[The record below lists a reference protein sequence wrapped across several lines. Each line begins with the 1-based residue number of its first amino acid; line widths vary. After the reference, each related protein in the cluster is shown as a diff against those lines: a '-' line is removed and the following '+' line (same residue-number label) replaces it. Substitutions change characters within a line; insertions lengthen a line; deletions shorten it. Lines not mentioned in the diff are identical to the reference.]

1 MPGVITI
8 TPAFFL
14 AEMFPKNIL
23 QDKYFMLNQKDKQF
37 ASQTICKILMAA
49 KLISTEQARDL
60 LKKENR
66 VKNILIKQKTG
77 QSDKDGSKGH
87 IADPVS
93 FVDVILYMK
102 IKRKDQPSKRI
113 DEDLIYQTLAQA
125 WNIPYKK
132 IDPLK
137 LELNLVTGTISK
149 SFAAKYLLLPLKVEE
164 GKLIV
169 ATPDPFNYEAI
180 KDVEMVS
187 KLKVKTV
194 VSSKSD
200 IEKLIN
206 EFFGFQYSISA
217 AEDLFST
224 KGIDIGNLE
233 QFVSLKSFD
242 GLPSTDQHIVNAVN
256 HLFTYAFDQKA
267 SDIHIEPKRDICLIR
282 MRIDGVLNTV
292 YKLPKKLHNAV
303 VSRIKTL
310 SRLDMAEKR
319 RPQDG
324 RIKIEQ
330 DKTEVEI
337 RVSTI
342 PVAFGEKVVLRIM
355 DPDVLFQD
363 LEMLGFFK
371 DDFEKYK
378 QLITRPF
385 GIVLVTGPTGSGKST
400 TLYSSLKMLSSPE
413 VNITTIED
421 PIEMIHE
428 EFNQIAV
435 QPMINVTFDSVLRN
449 ILRQDPDIIM
459 VGEIRDLET
468 AQAAVQAALTGHLVL
483 STLHTNDAAS
493 TIFRLLDLGIP
504 PYLVHSSLNGIAA
517 QRLVRKICPYCAQEV
532 AIDAK
537 DLAELGLN
545 IKPQGMIRL
554 KHGKGCVKCRN
565 TGYKGRTG
573 IYEIMPYTDA
583 LKRLTTSDARL
594 ESLRKKALEEGLV
607 LLRQNGIKKMLKGQT
622 TYQEILRVT

>member
-1 MPGVITI
+1 M
-8 TPAFFL
+8 
-14 AEMFPKNIL
+14 
-23 QDKYFMLNQKDKQF
+23 QDQKDKRF
-37 ASQTICKILMAA
+37 SSQNICKVLLAA
-49 KLISTEQARDL
+49 KLISKEQAQDL

-66 VKNILIKQKTG
+66 VRDILLKQVIKKNDKNLSKEQQAALI
-77 QSDKDGSKGH
+77 
-87 IADPVS
+87 S
-93 FVDVILYMK
+93 FIDVILYFKIERKMK
-102 IKRKDQPSKRI
+102 GQPSKKI
-113 DEDLIYQTLAQA
+113 DEDLIYHALAKA
-125 WNIPYKK
+125 WKVPYKK

-149 SFAAKYLLLPLKVEE
+149 SFATKHLLLPLMIEE

-169 ATPDPFNYEAI
+169 ATPDPFNYEALN
-180 KDVEMVS
+180 DVEMVS

-206 EFFGFQYSISA
+206 EFFGFRYSISA

-224 KGIDIGNLE
+224 KGLDIGNLE
-233 QFVSLKSFD
+233 QFVSLKSMD
-242 GLPSTDQHIVNAVN
+242 DLPSTDQHIVNAVN
-256 HLFTYAFDQKA
+256 HLFTYSFDQKA
-267 SDIHIEPKRDICLIR
+267 SDIHIEPKRDICLVR
-282 MRIDGVLNTV
+282 MRIDGVLHTV

-324 RIKIEQ
+324 RIKMEK

-363 LEMLGFFK
+363 PEMLGFFRE
-371 DDFEKYK
+371 DFEKYK
-378 QLITRPF
+378 KLVALPF

-400 TLYSSLKMLSSPE
+400 TLYSTLRMLSSPE

-435 QPMINVTFDSVLRN
+435 QPSIGVTFSAVLRN

-468 AQAAVQAALTGHLVL
+468 AQSAVQAALTGHLVL
-483 STLHTNDAAS
+483 STLHTNDAVS

-504 PYLVHSSLNGIAA
+504 PYLVHSSLNGIVA
-517 QRLVRKICPYCAQEV
+517 QRLVRKICPHCAQEFEM
-532 AIDAK
+532 DARE
-537 DLAELGLN
+537 LAALGLH
-545 IKPQGMIRL
+545 IKSKGVIKL

-573 IYEIMPYTDA
+573 IYEIMPYSET
-583 LKRLTTSDARL
+583 LKQLTTSDTSLAD
-594 ESLRKKALEEGLV
+594 LRKKAVQEGLV
-607 LLRQNGIKKMLKGQT
+607 LLRQNGIKKMLQGHT
-622 TYQEILRVT
+622 TYQEILKVSWDLV

>member
-1 MPGVITI
+1 M
-8 TPAFFL
+8 
-14 AEMFPKNIL
+14 
-23 QDKYFMLNQKDKQF
+23 QDQKDKRF
-37 ASQTICKILMAA
+37 SSQNICKSLMAA
-49 KLISTEQARDL
+49 KLISKEQAQGLLRKENQVRNLL
-60 LKKENR
+60 LKQKVKKEE
-66 VKNILIKQKTG
+66 
-77 QSDKDGSKGH
+77 KDLSMTQLASM
-87 IADPVS
+87 IS
-93 FVDVILYMK
+93 FIDVVVYLK
-102 IKRKDQPSKRI
+102 IERMGQPSTTI
-113 DEDLIYQTLAQA
+113 DEDLIFTTLALA
-125 WNIPYKK
+125 WKIPYKK

-137 LELNLVTGTISK
+137 LELNIVTGTISK
-149 SFAAKYLLLPLKVEE
+149 SFAAKHLLLPLTVEE

-169 ATPDPFNYEAI
+169 ATPDPFNHEAI
-180 KDVEMVS
+180 HDVEMVS

-206 EFFGFQYSISA
+206 EFFGFRYSISA

-224 KGIDIGNLE
+224 KGLDIGNLE
-233 QFVSLKSFD
+233 QFVSIKSMD
-242 GLPSTDQHIVNAVN
+242 ELPSTDQHIVNAVN
-256 HLFTYAFDQKA
+256 HLFSYSFDQKA
-267 SDIHIEPKRDICLIR
+267 SDIHIEPKRDVCLVR
-282 MRIDGVLNTV
+282 MRIDGVLHTV

-324 RIKIEQ
+324 RIKMKK

-378 QLITRPF
+378 KLIAMPF
-385 GIVLVTGPTGSGKST
+385 GIILVTGPTGSGKST
-400 TLYSSLKMLSSPE
+400 TLYSSLRMLSSPK

-435 QPMINVTFDSVLRN
+435 QPAINVTFGGVLKN
-449 ILRQDPDIIM
+449 IMRQDPDIIM
-459 VGEIRDLET
+459 VGEIRDFET

-493 TIFRLLDLGIP
+493 TVFRLLDLGIP
-504 PYLVHSSLNGIAA
+504 SYLIHSSLVGVVA
-517 QRLVRKICPYCAQEV
+517 QRLVRKICPYCVQEFEM
-532 AIDAK
+532 DAK
-537 DLAELGLN
+537 ELADLGLK
-545 IKPQGMIRL
+545 IKPKGVVKL

-573 IYEIMPYTDA
+573 IYEIMPYSESIKA
-583 LKRLTTSDARL
+583 LTSSDTSLAD
-594 ESLRKKALEEGLV
+594 LRKKAVEDGLV
-607 LLRQNGIKKMLKGQT
+607 LLRKNGIKKLLKGIT
-622 TYQEILRVT
+622 TYQEILRVTWD

>member
-1 MPGVITI
+1 MPN
-8 TPAFFL
+8 L
-14 AEMFPKNIL
+14 
-23 QDKYFMLNQKDKQF
+23 KDQRF
-37 ASQTICKILMAA
+37 SSQNICKILLAA
-49 KLISTEQARDL
+49 KLISKEQARDL
-60 LKKENR
+60 LKKESR
-66 VKNILIKQKTG
+66 VRRFLLKQAMENSNNKNLSKDRQDSLISFIDIL
-77 QSDKDGSKGH
+77 
-87 IADPVS
+87 
-93 FVDVILYMK
+93 LYLK
-102 IKRKDQPSKRI
+102 LERKDSPLKRI
-113 DEDLIYQTLAQA
+113 DEDLIYKTLARA
-125 WNIPYKK
+125 WKVPYKK

-137 LELNLVTGTISK
+137 LELNLVTGTIPE
-149 SFAAKYLLLPLKVEE
+149 SFATKHLLLPLMIEE

-180 KDVEMVS
+180 NDVEMVS
-187 KLKVKTV
+187 KLKVKPV

-206 EFFGFQYSISA
+206 EFFGFRYSISA

-224 KGIDIGNLE
+224 KTLDIGNLE
-233 QFVSLKSFD
+233 QLVNLKSSD
-242 GLPSTDQHIVNAVN
+242 NMSSTDQHIVNAVN
-256 HLFTYAFDQKA
+256 HLFSYSFDQKA

-282 MRIDGVLNTV
+282 MRIDGVLHTV

-324 RIKIEQ
+324 RIKLKK
-330 DKTEVEI
+330 DNTEVEI

-363 LEMLGFFK
+363 LEMLGFSQ
-371 DDFEKYK
+371 DDFKRYK
-378 QLITRPF
+378 ELITMPF
-385 GIVLVTGPTGSGKST
+385 GMILVTGPTGSGKST
-400 TLYSSLKMLSSPE
+400 TLYSSLRLLSSPK

-435 QPMINVTFDSVLRN
+435 QPLIGVTFSAVLKN

-483 STLHTNDAAS
+483 STLHTNDAVS

-504 PYLVHSSLNGIAA
+504 PYLIHSSLNGIVA
-517 QRLVRKICPYCAQEV
+517 QRLVRKICPYCAQEFEMDV
-532 AIDAK
+532 K
-537 DLAELGLN
+537 ELAALGLK
-545 IKPQGMIRL
+545 IKSRGGVRL

-565 TGYKGRTG
+565 TGYRGRTG
-573 IYEIMPYTDA
+573 IYEIMPYSESI
-583 LKRLTTSDARL
+583 KQLTTANARL
-594 ESLRKKALEEGLV
+594 ETIREKAVEEGLV
-607 LLRQNGIKKMLKGQT
+607 LLRRNGIKKMLEGHT
-622 TYQEILRVT
+622 TYQEILRVTSDQP

>member
-1 MPGVITI
+1 M
-8 TPAFFL
+8 
-14 AEMFPKNIL
+14 N
-23 QDKYFMLNQKDKQF
+23 
-37 ASQTICKILMAA
+37 SQYHKRFSSQNICKILLTAG
-49 KLISTEQARDL
+49 LISREQAQEI

-66 VKNILIKQKTG
+66 VRDILLKQLGEKT
-77 QSDKDGSKGH
+77 KDLPMDNQAAL
-87 IADPVS
+87 IPFIDIV
-93 FVDVILYMK
+93 LYLK
-102 IKRKDQPSKRI
+102 IKRKDEPSKKI
-113 DEDLIYQTLAQA
+113 DEDLIYKTLAHA
-125 WNIPYKK
+125 WKIPYKK

-149 SFAAKYLLLPLKVEE
+149 SFAAKHLLLPLMIEE

-180 KDVEMVS
+180 HDVEMVS
-187 KLKVKTV
+187 KLKVKPVIST
-194 VSSKSD
+194 KSD
-200 IEKLIN
+200 IKKFIN
-206 EFFGFQYSISA
+206 EFFGFRYSISA

-233 QFVSLKSFD
+233 QFVSLKSMGD
-242 GLPSTDQHIVNAVN
+242 LPSTDQHIVNAVN
-256 HLFTYAFDQKA
+256 HLFSYSFDQKA
-267 SDIHIEPKRDICLIR
+267 SDIHIEPKRNICLVR

-292 YKLPKKLHNAV
+292 YKLPKQLHNAV

-310 SRLDMAEKR
+310 SSLDMAEKR

-324 RIKIEQ
+324 RIKMKK

-363 LEMLGFFK
+363 LESLGFTSADFK
-371 DDFEKYK
+371 RYK
-378 QLITRPF
+378 NLVAMPF
-385 GIVLVTGPTGSGKST
+385 GIILVTGPTGSGKST
-400 TLYSSLKMLSSPE
+400 TLYSTLRMLSSPK

-428 EFNQIAV
+428 QFNQIAA
-435 QPMINVTFDSVLRN
+435 QPAIDVTFGSVLRN
-449 ILRQDPDIIM
+449 IMRQDPDIIM

-504 PYLVHSSLNGIAA
+504 PYLIHSSLNGIVA
-517 QRLVRKICPYCAQEV
+517 QRLVRKICPDCAQEFEM
-532 AIDAK
+532 DAK
-537 DLAELGLN
+537 ELISLGLK
-545 IKPQGMIRL
+545 IKTHGVVKL
-554 KHGKGCVKCRN
+554 KHGKGCVKCRK

-573 IYEIMPYTDA
+573 IYEIMPYSDS
-583 LKRLTTSDARL
+583 LKRLTTADTSL
-594 ESLRKKALEEGLV
+594 EELRKQAMQEGLV
-607 LLRQNGIKKMLKGQT
+607 LLRQNGIKKMLQGQT
-622 TYQEILRVT
+622 TYQEILRVTWEQ

>member
-1 MPGVITI
+1 VKLM
-8 TPAFFL
+8 
-14 AEMFPKNIL
+14 
-23 QDKYFMLNQKDKQF
+23 QDQKDKRF
-37 ASQTICKILMAA
+37 SSQNICKVLLAA
-49 KLISTEQARDL
+49 KLISKEQAQDL

-66 VKNILIKQKTG
+66 VRDILLKQVIKKNDKNLSKEQQAALI
-77 QSDKDGSKGH
+77 
-87 IADPVS
+87 S
-93 FVDVILYMK
+93 FIDVILYFKIERKMK
-102 IKRKDQPSKRI
+102 GQPSKKI
-113 DEDLIYQTLAQA
+113 DEDLIYHALAKA
-125 WNIPYKK
+125 WKVPYKK

-149 SFAAKYLLLPLKVEE
+149 SFATKHLLLPLMIEE

-169 ATPDPFNYEAI
+169 ATPYPFNYEALN
-180 KDVEMVS
+180 DVEMVS

-206 EFFGFQYSISA
+206 EFFGFRYSISA

-224 KGIDIGNLE
+224 KGLDIGNLE
-233 QFVSLKSFD
+233 QFVSLKSMD
-242 GLPSTDQHIVNAVN
+242 DLPSTDQHIVNAVN
-256 HLFTYAFDQKA
+256 HLFTYSFDQKA
-267 SDIHIEPKRDICLIR
+267 SDIHIEPKRDICLVR
-282 MRIDGVLNTV
+282 MRIDGVLHTV

-324 RIKIEQ
+324 RIKMEK

-363 LEMLGFFK
+363 PEMLGFFRE
-371 DDFEKYK
+371 DFEKYK
-378 QLITRPF
+378 KLVALPF

-400 TLYSSLKMLSSPE
+400 TLYSTLRMLSSPE

-435 QPMINVTFDSVLRN
+435 QPSIGVTFSAVLRN

-468 AQAAVQAALTGHLVL
+468 AQSAVQAALTGHLVL
-483 STLHTNDAAS
+483 STLHTNDAVS

-504 PYLVHSSLNGIAA
+504 PYLVHSSLNGIVA
-517 QRLVRKICPYCAQEV
+517 QRLVRKICPHCAQEFEM
-532 AIDAK
+532 DARE
-537 DLAELGLN
+537 LAALGLH
-545 IKPQGMIRL
+545 IKSKGVIKL

-573 IYEIMPYTDA
+573 IYEIMPYSET
-583 LKRLTTSDARL
+583 LKQLTTTDTSLAD
-594 ESLRKKALEEGLV
+594 LRKKAVQEGLV
-607 LLRQNGIKKMLKGQT
+607 LLRQNGVKKMLQGHT
-622 TYQEILRVT
+622 TYQEILKVSWDLV

>member
-1 MPGVITI
+1 M
-8 TPAFFL
+8 
-14 AEMFPKNIL
+14 N
-23 QDKYFMLNQKDKQF
+23 
-37 ASQTICKILMAA
+37 SQYHKRFSSQNICKILLTAG
-49 KLISTEQARDL
+49 LISREQAQEI

-66 VKNILIKQKTG
+66 VRDILLKQLGEKT
-77 QSDKDGSKGH
+77 KDLPMDNQAAL
-87 IADPVS
+87 IPFIDIV
-93 FVDVILYMK
+93 LYLK
-102 IKRKDQPSKRI
+102 IRRKDEPSKRI
-113 DEDLIYQTLAQA
+113 DEDLIYKTLAHA
-125 WNIPYKK
+125 WKIPYKK

-149 SFAAKYLLLPLKVEE
+149 SFAAKHLLLPLMIEE

-180 KDVEMVS
+180 HDVEMVS
-187 KLKVKTV
+187 KLKVKPVIST
-194 VSSKSD
+194 KSD
-200 IEKLIN
+200 IKKFIN
-206 EFFGFQYSISA
+206 EFFGFRYSISA

-233 QFVSLKSFD
+233 QFVSLKSMGD
-242 GLPSTDQHIVNAVN
+242 LPSTDQHIVNAVN
-256 HLFTYAFDQKA
+256 HLFSYSFDQKA
-267 SDIHIEPKRDICLIR
+267 SDIHIEPKRNICLVR

-292 YKLPKKLHNAV
+292 YKLPKQLHNAV

-310 SRLDMAEKR
+310 SSLDMAEKR

-324 RIKIEQ
+324 RIKMKK

-363 LEMLGFFK
+363 LESLGFTSADFK
-371 DDFEKYK
+371 RYK
-378 QLITRPF
+378 NLVAMPF
-385 GIVLVTGPTGSGKST
+385 GIILVTGPTGSGKST
-400 TLYSSLKMLSSPE
+400 TLYSTLRMLSSPK

-428 EFNQIAV
+428 QFNQIAA
-435 QPMINVTFDSVLRN
+435 QPAIDVTFGSVLRN
-449 ILRQDPDIIM
+449 IMRQDPDIIM

-504 PYLVHSSLNGIAA
+504 PYLIHSSLNGIVA
-517 QRLVRKICPYCAQEV
+517 QRLVRKICPDCAQEFEM
-532 AIDAK
+532 DAK
-537 DLAELGLN
+537 ELISLGLK
-545 IKPQGMIRL
+545 IKTHGVVKL
-554 KHGKGCVKCRN
+554 KHGKGCVKCRK

-573 IYEIMPYTDA
+573 IYEIMPYSDS
-583 LKRLTTSDARL
+583 LKRLTTADTSL
-594 ESLRKKALEEGLV
+594 EELRKQAMQEGLV
-607 LLRQNGIKKMLKGQT
+607 LLRQNGIKKMLQGQT
-622 TYQEILRVT
+622 TYQEILRVTWEQ

>member
-1 MPGVITI
+1 MPN
-8 TPAFFL
+8 L
-14 AEMFPKNIL
+14 
-23 QDKYFMLNQKDKQF
+23 KDKNF
-37 ASQTICKILMAA
+37 SSQNICKILLAA
-49 KLISTEQARDL
+49 KLISKEQAHDL
-60 LKKENR
+60 LKKESKVRSLLLKQAIKKINR
-66 VKNILIKQKTG
+66 ELSEEQQT
-77 QSDKDGSKGH
+77 
-87 IADPVS
+87 ALVS
-93 FVDVILYMK
+93 FIDVILYFK
-102 IKRKDQPSKRI
+102 IERKGYPSKRI
-113 DEDLIYQTLAQA
+113 DEDLIYRTLAEA
-125 WNIPYKK
+125 WKIPYKK

-137 LELNLVTGTISK
+137 LELNLVTGTIPK
-149 SFAAKYLLLPLKVEE
+149 SFATKHLLLPLMVEE

-180 KDVEMVS
+180 NDVEMVS

-206 EFFGFQYSISA
+206 EFFGFRYSISA
-217 AEDLFST
+217 AEDLFSKKT
-224 KGIDIGNLE
+224 LDIGNLE
-233 QFVSLKSFD
+233 QFVSLKSMGD
-242 GLPSTDQHIVNAVN
+242 LPSTDQHIVNAVN
-256 HLFTYAFDQKA
+256 HLFSYSFDQKA
-267 SDIHIEPKRDICLIR
+267 SDIHIEPKRDTCLVR
-282 MRIDGVLNTV
+282 MRIDGVLHTV

-324 RIKIEQ
+324 RIKLEK
-330 DKTEVEI
+330 DNTEVEV

-363 LEMLGFFK
+363 LEMLGFLQ
-371 DDFEKYK
+371 DDFKRYK
-378 QLITRPF
+378 KLITMPF
-385 GIVLVTGPTGSGKST
+385 GMILVTGPTGSGKST
-400 TLYSSLKMLSSPE
+400 TLYSSLRVLSSPK

-435 QPMINVTFDSVLRN
+435 QPTIDVTFSAVLKN

-483 STLHTNDAAS
+483 STLHTNDAVS

-504 PYLVHSSLNGIAA
+504 PYLIHSSLNGIVA
-517 QRLVRKICPYCAQEV
+517 QRLVRKICPYCAQEFEM
-532 AIDAK
+532 DAK
-537 DLAELGLN
+537 ELSALGL
-545 IKPQGMIRL
+545 KVKSQGVVKL

-573 IYEIMPYTDA
+573 IYEIMPYSES
-583 LKRLTTSDARL
+583 LKQLTNSDASL
-594 ESLRKKALEEGLV
+594 ETLRKKAIEEGLI
-607 LLRQNGIKKMLKGQT
+607 LLRKNGIKRMLKGHT
-622 TYQEILRVT
+622 TYQEILRVTSD

>member
-1 MPGVITI
+1 M
-8 TPAFFL
+8 
-14 AEMFPKNIL
+14 NN
-23 QDKYFMLNQKDKQF
+23 QNDKRFS
-37 ASQTICKILMAA
+37 SQNICKILLTAR
-49 KLISTEQARDL
+49 LISREQAQDV
-60 LKKENR
+60 LKKENKVR
-66 VKNILIKQKTG
+66 NLLLKQLGETNKDLSKDKKADLI
-77 QSDKDGSKGH
+77 SIID
-87 IADPVS
+87 I
-93 FVDVILYMK
+93 ILYLK
-102 IKRKDQPSKRI
+102 IQRKDQPLKI
-113 DEDLIYQTLAQA
+113 VDEDLIYKTLGQA
-125 WNIPYKK
+125 WKFAYKK

-149 SFAAKYLLLPLKVEE
+149 SFAAKHLLLPLMIEE

-169 ATPDPFNYEAI
+169 ATPNPFNYEAI
-180 KDVEMVS
+180 HDVEMVS

-194 VSSKSD
+194 ISSKSD
-200 IEKLIN
+200 IKKFIN
-206 EFFGFQYSISA
+206 EFFGFRHSISA
-217 AEDLFST
+217 AADLFST
-224 KGIDIGNLE
+224 KGIDISNLE
-233 QFVSLKSFD
+233 QFVSLSSLD
-242 GLPSTDQHIVNAVN
+242 DLPSTDQHIVNAVN
-256 HLFTYAFDQKA
+256 HLFSYSFDQKA
-267 SDIHIEPKRDICLIR
+267 SDIHIEPKRDFCLIR

-324 RIKIEQ
+324 RIKMKK

-342 PVAFGEKVVLRIM
+342 PVAFGEKIVLRIM
-355 DPDVLFQD
+355 DPDTLFQD
-363 LEMLGFFK
+363 LEGLGFSRN
-371 DDFEKYK
+371 DFQKYK
-378 QLITRPF
+378 NLVAMPF
-385 GIVLVTGPTGSGKST
+385 GIILVTGPTGSGKST
-400 TLYSSLKMLSSPE
+400 TLYSTMRMLSSPK

-428 EFNQIAV
+428 QFNQIAV
-435 QPMINVTFDSVLRN
+435 QSAIDVTFGSVLKN

-504 PYLVHSSLNGIAA
+504 PYLVHSSLNGIVA
-517 QRLVRKICPYCAQEV
+517 QRLVRKICPDCVQEFEM
-532 AIDAK
+532 DAK
-537 DLAELGLN
+537 ELAELGLK
-545 IKPQGMIRL
+545 IKTKGVIKL

-573 IYEIMPYTDA
+573 IYEIMPYSDS
-583 LKRLTTSDARL
+583 LKRLTSSDVGL
-594 ESLRKKALEEGLV
+594 EELRKKAVEEGLV
-607 LLRQNGIKKMLKGQT
+607 LLRQNGIKKMLQGHT
-622 TYQEILRVT
+622 TYQEILRVTWEQL